1 MHANRYDP
9 LLPRLALCAMISPG
23 SVGIGMFAGS
33 CRFPVVTGLG
43 ANRIDRTPRTTTL
56 QRSGSFRKLRRPRD
70 GTHATAAMFRFH
82 KKPLGPFDDAPSVQR
97 WIASLPVN
105 DPLAVQRELLLELN
119 RLAERTA
126 RRTPS
131 GLAAVFIVDT
141 KTNRVVRT
149 LMAQYSEHANR
160 SSKIENQLWHAL
172 FDVTQGF
179 QTCYAAFAREIAD
192 HAQNSKWQVLL
203 PELIARQLAHLGH
216 DAKIRLYRCEQW
228 IPAKWAELH
237 AAFTRACAL
246 KLERQ
251 PIVLNAKRGATT
263 IEREY
268 LAVLLLLLAD
278 PGNLMPKQ
286 VEWVAAQLHE
296 WCQPLRLT
304 IEARAASTFYVD
316 LAGSAGLRRRALG
329 PLDGRILFVD
339 TRPLHAQ
346 LVQKRAELEKAA
358 KTDPRSEK
366 APRQRAQL
374 DLFET
379 IASRIDPEFKPVA
392 RRGDRTPASGTVD
405 AIIGFN
411 NITGF
416 LRDDSPAPTAEFD
429 SGRSFANTMD
439 LAVFGRTRTEPDTR
453 FEYARRR
460 LAAFSA
466 SGGPWEMKD
475 MSASGFRL
483 HAPMSVATE
492 VTLSMLVAINRGGQ
506 NAWVMGIVRRMRR
519 LSADRADIGLQ
530 LIANALISADLV
542 LQRKADDADYSVDGE
557 QAALAGRRFRGLFLS
572 FEKRAGDPPVQSLIV
587 PPVEYQPAR
596 RYMLQMPGSA
606 RPIRYGRV
614 LEQHSDWLWTVVE
627 PLEHDDA
634 AAGDAPDA

>member
-1 MHANRYDP
+1 
-9 LLPRLALCAMISPG
+9 
-23 SVGIGMFAGS
+23 
-33 CRFPVVTGLG
+33 
-43 ANRIDRTPRTTTL
+43 
-56 QRSGSFRKLRRPRD
+56 
-70 GTHATAAMFRFH
+70 MFRFR
-82 KKPLGPFDDAPSVQR
+82 KKPLGPFDDAKSVKR

-105 DPLAVQRELLLELN
+105 DPLAVQRELLPELR

-141 KTNRVVRT
+141 KTNCVVRT
-149 LMAQYSEHANR
+149 LMAQYAEHANR
-160 SSKIENQLWHAL
+160 SSKIENQLWRAL
-172 FDVTQGF
+172 FDLTQGF
-179 QTCYAAFAREIAD
+179 QSCYAAFAREIAD
-192 HAQNSKWQVLL
+192 HAQHGKSQALL
-203 PELIARQLAHLGH
+203 PELIARQLVHLGH
-216 DAKIRLYRCEQW
+216 DAKIRLYRCEPW
-228 IPAKWAELH
+228 IPAKWSELH
-237 AAFTRACAL
+237 ATFTRARSL

-278 PGNLMPKQ
+278 PGNLMPRQ

-304 IEARAASTFYVD
+304 VEARAALTFYVD

-346 LVQKRAELEKAA
+346 LVQKRAELEKSAL
-358 KTDPRSEK
+358 TDRRSER
-366 APRQRAQL
+366 AHRQRAQL
-374 DLFET
+374 DLFER

-405 AIIGFN
+405 TIIGFN

-416 LRDDSPAPTAEFD
+416 LRDSRNSPTAEFD
-429 SGRSFANTMD
+429 AGRSFANTMD

-466 SGGPWEMKD
+466 PGGPWEMKD
-475 MSASGFRL
+475 ISASGFRL
-483 HAPMSVATE
+483 YAPMSVATE

-506 NAWVMGIVRRMRR
+506 DAWVMGIVRRMRR

-530 LIANALISADLV
+530 LIANTLISADLV
-542 LQRKADDADYSVDGE
+542 LQRKADDVNCAVGDG
-557 QAALAGRRFRGLFLS
+557 QAAVAGHRFRGLFLA
-572 FEKRAGDPPVQSLIV
+572 FERRAGDPPVQSLII
-587 PPVEYQPAR
+587 PPAEYQPAK
-596 RYMLQMPGSA
+596 RYTLRLPGA
-606 RPIRYGRV
+606 ACPIRYGRL
-614 LEQHSDWLWTVVE
+614 LERHSDWLWTVVE
-627 PLEHDDA
+627 LLEPDA
-634 AAGDAPDA
+634 AAAGAAPDA